1 MLWVLIRSTLNA
13 SNEYPQ
19 NMFLWTSAENDPII
33 ITKYFILTMPL
44 FFLQIL
50 IELNRSDKRSV
61 TGWSRH
67 PQWMSQYI
75 NKQYKNMKQF
85 KSYLS
90 YPVSKEMVWFVV
102 KKFSVFLLNILFSV
116 FWTRNKC
123 SEIV

>member
-19 NMFLWTSAENDPII
+19 NMFLWTSGENDPII

-102 KKFSVFLLNILFSV
+102 QKFSVFLLNILFSV
-116 FWTRNKC
+116 F
-123 SEIV
+123 